1 MEAMNAVNAMKAKTS
16 VMTLALLLLAALPAA
31 AQTPPATP
39 PAPQAAPVRKAEP
52 EPTSKWYLGVLSGV
66 QQVERSAPL
75 AGGEFG
81 IRLRRNLQVVVEGGW
96 LKDVVTASRINEV
109 NGFATYLQQTQG
121 QPASG
126 HIDAPAWFGLAGLRW
141 AYENK
146 SGIRPYVL
154 ANAGMARVE
163 FRPALVLEGRDVTTS
178 LSLLGVTLGRDLL
191 GPGNYFAYGGGAG
204 LVFGDK
210 WYLDLGARWTRINTI
225 DHATD
230 VKRLSIGMGRRF

>member
-1 MEAMNAVNAMKAKTS
+1 MKDMKAMQAPTR
-16 VMTLALLLLAALPAA
+16 VMTLALLLLAAAPAA
-31 AQTPPATP
+31 AQTPPATT
-39 PAPQAAPVRKAEP
+39 PAAQAAQAAPIRKAEP

-109 NGFATYLQQTQG
+109 NSFATYLQQTQG

-146 SGIRPYVL
+146 SGVRPYVM

-225 DHATD
+225 DHASD
-230 VKRLSIGMGRRF
+230 VKRFSIGMGRRF

>member
-1 MEAMNAVNAMKAKTS
+1 
-16 VMTLALLLLAALPAA
+16 MTCVLKLAGLTKRAGAILLLAASPAVAQTTPAA
-31 AQTPPATP
+31 AL
-39 PAPQAAPVRKAEP
+39 APQAAPVRQAAP

-66 QQVERSAPL
+66 QQVERTTPL

-96 LKDVVTASRINEV
+96 LKDVATRSRIDEV
-109 NGFATYLQQTQG
+109 ASYGAYLQQTQG

-126 HIDAPAWFGLAGLRW
+126 DIDAPAWFGLAGLRW

-146 SGIRPYVL
+146 SGVRPYVL

-163 FRPALVLEGRDVTTS
+163 FRPALILEGRDVTTS

-210 WYLDLGARWTRINTI
+210 WYLDLGVRFTRINTI
-225 DHATD
+225 EHATN
-230 VKRLSIGMGRRF
+230 VRRVSIGMGRRF

>member
-1 MEAMNAVNAMKAKTS
+1 
-16 VMTLALLLLAALPAA
+16 MTCVLKLAGLTRRAGVILLLAAAPAVAQTTPATAPPPAA
-31 AQTPPATP
+31 APAT
-39 PAPQAAPVRKAEP
+39 QAEP
-52 EPTSKWYLGVLSGV
+52 KATSKWYLGVLSGV
-66 QQVERSAPL
+66 QQVERTTPL

-81 IRLRRNLQVVVEGGW
+81 IRLRGKLHVVVEGGW
-96 LKDVVTASRINEV
+96 LKDVVTRRRIDEVASY
-109 NGFATYLQQTQG
+109 GAYLQQTQG

-126 HIDAPAWFGLAGLRW
+126 DIDAPAYFGLAGLKW
-141 AYENK
+141 VHENK
-146 SGIRPYVL
+146 SGVRPYAL

-163 FRPALVLEGRDVTTS
+163 FRPALILEGRDVTTS

-210 WYLDLGARWTRINTI
+210 WYLDLGVRFTRINTP

-230 VKRLSIGMGRRF
+230 VRRVSIGMGRRF